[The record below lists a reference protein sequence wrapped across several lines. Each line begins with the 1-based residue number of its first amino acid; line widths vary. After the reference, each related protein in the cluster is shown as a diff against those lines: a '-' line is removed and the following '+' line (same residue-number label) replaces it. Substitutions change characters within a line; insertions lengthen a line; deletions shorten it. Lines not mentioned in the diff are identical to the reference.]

1 MLGRPA
7 SLTIDG
13 PAGLLEVVV
22 DDPSTDFPAPIGL
35 AVIAHPHPLMGG
47 TMDNKV
53 VHTLV
58 RAFAMSGWR
67 AVRFNFRGVGR
78 SEAAWDEGRGEAD
91 DMRAVVAHHLADPAL
106 RGLPLALAG
115 FSFGGFVAATAA
127 SQLTQAAA
135 NQPAERAPSTLVLV
149 SPATSRFDV
158 PHVPADA
165 LVVQGEADD
174 VVPMA
179 SVLDWARP
187 QALPVT
193 VVPGAGH
200 FFHGQLGLLRE
211 VVLRHLRAEAAR
223 PGAAHPLHAS
233 D

>member
-13 PAGLLEVVV
+13 PAGQLEVVV
-22 DDPSTDFPAPIGL
+22 EDPPEAQGAPHSAPKGL

-58 RAFAMSGWR
+58 RAFVLSGWR
-67 AVRFNFRGVGR
+67 AVRFNFRGVGQ
-78 SEAAWDEGRGEAD
+78 SESAWDEGRGETS
-91 DMRAVVAHHLADPAL
+91 DMLAVVAHHLADPAM

-115 FSFGGFVAATAA
+115 FSFGGYVAAQTAA
-127 SQLTQAAA
+127 RLSQAAA
-135 NQPAERAPSTLVLV
+135 DQPSVRAPSTLVLV
-149 SPATSRFDV
+149 SPATSRFEV
-158 PHVPADA
+158 PVVPGHT

-174 VVPMA
+174 VVPLT

-200 FFHGQLGLLRE
+200 FFHGQLALLRE
-211 VVLRHLRAEAAR
+211 VVRKHLRAEAA
-223 PGAAHPLHAS
+223 G
-233 D
+233 

>member
-22 DDPSTDFPAPIGL
+22 EYPPEFQDAPASAPKGL

-58 RAFAMSGWR
+58 RAFVMSGWR
-67 AVRFNFRGVGR
+67 AVRFNFRGVGQ
-78 SEAAWDEGRGEAD
+78 SESVWDEGRGETAD
-91 DMRAVVAHHLADPAL
+91 MLAVIAHHQADPAM

-115 FSFGGFVAATAA
+115 FSFGGYVAAQAT
-127 SQLTQAAA
+127 SRLNQAAA
-135 NQPAERAPSTLVLV
+135 DQPAVRAPSTLVLV
-149 SPATSRFDV
+149 SPATSRFEV
-158 PHVPADA
+158 PTVPSHT

-174 VVPMA
+174 VVPLT

-211 VVLRHLRAEAAR
+211 VVLKHLRADRA
-223 PGAAHPLHAS
+223 G
-233 D
+233 